1 MYAINGKGNVLGISF
16 TIKQEIDEAYHPHT
30 CVSCWLKERK
40 HMEHILSKNY
50 SVHKFIFRYKF
61 SLQIQNIYMFMYLS
75 KISYKF
81 TDGY

>member
-40 HMEHILSKNY
+40 HL
-50 SVHKFIFRYKF
+50 SVHGNDAKESICRSVRFICLPQF
-61 SLQIQNIYMFMYLS
+61 
-75 KISYKF
+75 
-81 TDGY
+81 